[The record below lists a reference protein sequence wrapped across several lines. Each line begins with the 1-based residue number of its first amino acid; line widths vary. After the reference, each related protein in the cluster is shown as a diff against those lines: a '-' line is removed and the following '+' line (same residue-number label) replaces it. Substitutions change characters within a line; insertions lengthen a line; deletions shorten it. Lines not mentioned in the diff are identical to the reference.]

1 MKIAQQIAYIL
12 QNVNHQPL
20 RYMSGYVKRSVKRKK
35 TEERKEGQPIQN
47 EKELGHKNLDTLTR
61 QLAHSLISAE
71 LCEETDSLE
80 SESTWT
86 FPPSSSYRH
95 TGIEYNLLLGAVD
108 QSRRPKL
115 NAQMPNLSGNSSNVF
130 PLNSVHSAQF
140 GNVV

>member
-1 MKIAQQIAYIL
+1 MS
-12 QNVNHQPL
+12 NVLSNGRRQ
-20 RYMSGYVKRSVKRKK
+20 RRGRKD
-35 TEERKEGQPIQN
+35 GQPIQN

-115 NAQMPNLSGNSSNVF
+115 NVQMPNLSGNSSNVF